1 MRKKILSIAVAGALA
16 LGITAPAPAFA
27 VVQSTQHSSQAFIED
42 PVAVLNSIVGST
54 LWTPVILSTMAS
66 SLFGEQCNLFDTRGC

>member
-1 MRKKILSIAVAGALA
+1 MCKKILSIAVAGAIA

-42 PVAVLNSIVGST
+42 PVAVQPL
-54 LWTPVILSTMAS
+54 
-66 SLFGEQCNLFDTRGC
+66 

>member
-1 MRKKILSIAVAGALA
+1 MRKKILSIAVAGAIA

-42 PVAVLNSIVGST
+42 PVAVLNSIVGSV
-54 LWTPVILSTMAS
+54 LWTPVKISTMAS
-66 SLFGEQCNLFDTRGC
+66 SLFGEQCAPL